1 MTRDQPAA
9 LESDL
14 FHQFKNH
21 LFVIVSFCDLVL
33 ADLSDTDPR
42 RPDILEIRK
51 AADAALALMP
61 ELAKQLEGHSAA

>member
-1 MTRDQPAA
+1 MPDHPAA

-33 ADLSDTDPR
+33 TELPATDLS

-51 AADAALALMP
+51 AADAALGLMP
-61 ELAKQLEGHSAA
+61 ALAKRLGGAEP